1 MAGRNYS
8 LDSGV
13 RGVARGAVF
22 TGQSGRVGA
31 AGSEERGGVGSWK
44 DGGPAL
50 ATRQAPLPTWSWG
63 SIFRANSMQVIFLE
77 GTSVGEVKNLP
88 PLPMLE
94 SRPGPYNSG
103 RQGKHTRPLAPAS
116 STHRSS
122 ETVTQAWRVRLGLTQ
137 HLNRNNAFLE
147 K

>member
-22 TGQSGRVGA
+22 TGQSGREGA
-31 AGSEERGGVGSWK
+31 AGSEEWGGVGSWK

-94 SRPGPYNSG
+94 SRRGPI
-103 RQGKHTRPLAPAS
+103 
-116 STHRSS
+116 
-122 ETVTQAWRVRLGLTQ
+122 TQADKGNTHVR
-137 HLNRNNAFLE
+137 
-147 K
+147 